1 MFVSNKSYEKANETY
16 NNITIEIGNIFNANP
31 DLSIGEII
39 IGIALFILS
48 IALIFIFIL
57 YIVIMNLIQQ
67 FLDEASKM
75 KKDQIQLSDK
85 DKKIIEFVI
94 KHPYILSLFVII
106 LLLYII

>member
-48 IALIFIFIL
+48 IALIFIFNIYI
-57 YIVIMNLIQQ
+57 YIVHCNN
-67 FLDEASKM
+67 
-75 KKDQIQLSDK
+75 
-85 DKKIIEFVI
+85 EFDSAI
-94 KHPYILSLFVII
+94 SR
-106 LLLYII
+106 